1 MAHGLASGWIETDGD
16 RVEFSDCPA
25 YSEKNWGGAGFP
37 LKWWWTQC
45 NSFPD
50 YPDLSITA
58 TGGNRGVVMLP
69 NVREDVG
76 AVGVHFGDRFF
87 QFVPAQQVEGESPDG
102 YGAEA
107 VLEASAVTWDVEWG
121 KWSVTAVGERY
132 ECSIEGACTDTDES
146 TVIRAPTDSL
156 DDGMAPLCRGR
167 SRDPSSSHSGVS
179 TLAASVARPSST
191 PPRATPRVSR
201 SAAVL
206 GSPPTAPRP
215 RFARRSALSWVSRWT
230 SPPSPTS
237 SRLSAISSRVSDA
250 RSRHRLTTPFT
261 PSRASHRVS
270 PPQTVKHPTDE
281 KRKKCKSTRHNDA
294 RASRPRP
301 RPSPR
306 VAPPRPA
313 SSSRSPRLVR

>member
-1 MAHGLASGWIETDGD
+1 
-16 RVEFSDCPA
+16 
-25 YSEKNWGGAGFP
+25 
-37 LKWWWTQC
+37 
-45 NSFPD
+45 
-50 YPDLSITA
+50 
-58 TGGNRGVVMLP
+58 MLP

-107 VLEASAVTWDVEWG
+107 VLEASASRGTSSGVNGASPPSASDT
-121 KWSVTAVGERY
+121 SVRSRA
-132 ECSIEGACTDTDES
+132 
-146 TVIRAPTDSL
+146 RAPTPTSQPSS
-156 DDGMAPLCRGR
+156 APPRTASTTAWRRSVARR

-206 GSPPTAPRP
+206 IAPYRASAEI
-215 RFARRSALSWVSRWT
+215 ARRSALSWVSRWT

-281 KRKKCKSTRHNDA
+281 KRKKCKSTRHMTRA
-294 RASRPRP
+294 RLALALAPLRASPLRAPRLHRAHRASSDDVDVP
-301 RPSPR
+301 PR
-306 VAPPRPA
+306 VGDVVRVECA
-313 SSSRSPRLVR
+313 SVTTTGEGVCRLPDGRVFLCRGATPGNASRRR